1 MKLPIQSA
9 PVVRYTTSN
18 LTISPESMKDEG
30 QTAISLRGAP
40 GFSSGMSSESSVT
53 ASASCI
59 GVGIVNRR
67 VCLKVPVVGNICMPV
82 VNVPFGNVGAQACI
96 SVCKKWG
103 IPTGACVSIRV
114 NGNQVARQCFGL
126 C

>member
-18 LTISPESMKDEG
+18 LTIGPASAKDEG
-30 QTAISLRGAP
+30 QTAAALRSTP
-40 GFSSGMSSESSVT
+40 GMLSGPNVT
-53 ASASCI
+53 ASATCI

-82 VNVPFGNVGAQACI
+82 VSVPLGNVSAQACV
-96 SVCKKWG
+96 SVCTKWG
-103 IPTGACVSIRV
+103 VPTGACVSV
-114 NGNQVARQCFGL
+114 KVSGHQVARQCFGW